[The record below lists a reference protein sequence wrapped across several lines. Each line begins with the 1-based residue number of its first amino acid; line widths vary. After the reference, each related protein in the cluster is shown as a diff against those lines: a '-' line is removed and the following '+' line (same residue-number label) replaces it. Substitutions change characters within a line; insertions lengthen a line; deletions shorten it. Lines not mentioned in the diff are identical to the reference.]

1 LIRTSAEVAPLLYVI
16 GAGGHGR
23 ELSSYI
29 EDLRRAG
36 WHGELRGFLDDG
48 VPAGRHG
55 RINVLGPIDT
65 FTDLKG
71 FYITAFG
78 SNTLR
83 RQIVDRIVT
92 RFRGALRPWTLIHP
106 RACLGADV
114 DIGEGTCVAPGAIL
128 TAGVTVGRHCIV
140 NVNASVSHD
149 CTIGNFVNINPG
161 AVVCGT
167 VTIGEG
173 AYIGTG
179 AVLKERVSIGAWSV
193 VGAGAVVVRDVPPD
207 VTVVGVPAGPISQ
220 S

>member
-1 LIRTSAEVAPLLYVI
+1 MSRELAPLLYVI

-23 ELSSYI
+23 ELCSYI

-36 WHGELRGFLDDG
+36 WQGELRGFLDDG
-48 VPAGRHG
+48 LPAGRHG
-55 RINVLGPIDT
+55 RILVLGPIGT
-65 FTDLKG
+65 FEDLSG

-83 RQIVDRIVT
+83 RQIVDRIAT
-92 RFRGALRPWTLIHP
+92 RYREALCPWTLVHP

-114 DIGEGTCVAPGAIL
+114 EIGDGTCVAPGAIL
-128 TAGVTVGRHCIV
+128 TAGVTVGCHCIV

-149 CTIGNFVNINPG
+149 CTIGDFVNVNPG
-161 AVVCGT
+161 AVVCGA

-173 AYIGTG
+173 AYIGAG

-207 VTVVGVPAGPISQ
+207 LTVIGVPAGPMKQ